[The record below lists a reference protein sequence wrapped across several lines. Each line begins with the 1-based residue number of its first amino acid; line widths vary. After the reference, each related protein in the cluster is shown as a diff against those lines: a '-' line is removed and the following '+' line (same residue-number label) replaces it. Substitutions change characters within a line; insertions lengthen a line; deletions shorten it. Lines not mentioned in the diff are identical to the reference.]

1 MEKKNKVFAV
11 VISFNPDIH
20 LLNAE
25 YHSICNQVDG
35 IFYIDN
41 NSNNSSLIIQ

>member
-1 MEKKNKVFAV
+1 MFGEMEKKNKIFAV

-25 YHSICNQVDG
+25 YHVLYVKKLSPLGWLN
-35 IFYIDN
+35 
-41 NSNNSSLIIQ
+41 